1 MRLQTN
7 HPQTSADVWHLPRWW
22 SARVVPTPASLPAY
36 FEGFSPFSQ
45 VFGKCVTPDQRA
57 TDFLPYKLLRCRV
70 CMIKI
75 TVLLNFPQTWGTMG
89 IFFHL
94 QSQMISSLATNN
106 PPTLQQQTVLG
117 GCWKD
122 EEMHQQL
129 KIYHISVSKC
139 LKLPDLHYIFCLVV
153 YLHHPNR
160 FKQCPKFTQYN
171 GEFHL
176 VACRQMK
183 LTVIFFWSAVFLRLH
198 SCSDP
203 IPWVSF
209 TLCVWKCCYFHY

>member
-89 IFFHL
+89 TFFHL
-94 QSQMISSLATNN
+94 QSQMISILATNN

-122 EEMHQQL
+122 EEMRQQL
-129 KIYHISVSKC
+129 KIYIYIYICVKMSKTTRPSLYILFSCVSTSSKP
-139 LKLPDLHYIFCLVV
+139 LQTVFKV
-153 YLHHPNR
+153 YS
-160 FKQCPKFTQYN
+160 
-171 GEFHL
+171 
-176 VACRQMK
+176 
-183 LTVIFFWSAVFLRLH
+183 I
-198 SCSDP
+198 
-203 IPWVSF
+203 
-209 TLCVWKCCYFHY
+209 

>member
-1 MRLQTN
+1 MICQSRTDASFTSCLFRRIFSFQSGLWKVCDAWSERERLISCPTN
-7 HPQTSADVWHLPRWW
+7 SFVAESVWLR
-22 SARVVPTPASLPAY
+22 SL
-36 FEGFSPFSQ
+36 S
-45 VFGKCVTPDQRA
+45 CWI
-57 TDFLPYKLLRCRV
+57 FLKLGE
-70 CMIKI
+70 
-75 TVLLNFPQTWGTMG
+75 PWGL
-89 IFFHL
+89 FFQL

-160 FKQCPKFTQYN
+160 FKQCSKFTQYN